1 MSRSEE
7 IKMLV
12 LDSVIIALRED
23 IGNGDITTNSI
34 ISSDAK
40 ASAKLVAKES
50 GIICGLSI
58 ARLIFQSLDKDVVF
72 SSRLKDGDF
81 VRKGSI
87 IATVKGFARGILTG
101 ERTALNFLQRLS
113 GIATLTD
120 KFVKAAGGKIK
131 ILDTRKTTP
140 GLRVLEKYAV
150 KMGGGY
156 NHRIGLFDAVLI
168 KDNHI
173 AAAGGLNKAVW
184 EAKKKF
190 DQVEV
195 EAENISQVKEAI
207 DSGASRILL
216 DNMSVPSIKKSVKV
230 IKRSKKNIET
240 EISGGITLNNIKSY
254 ARTGA
259 DYISIGALTHSA
271 PALDINLKVI

>member
-1 MSRSEE
+1 MNKPQE
-7 IKMLV
+7 IKMLI

-23 IGNGDITTNSI
+23 IGTGDITTNSI
-34 ISSDAK
+34 VPADAK
-40 ASAKLVAKES
+40 ASAKLTAKES

-58 ARLIFQSLDKDVVF
+58 ARLIFQSLDKDIVF
-72 SSRLKDGDF
+72 SANVKDGDL
-81 VRKGSI
+81 VRKGSV
-87 IATVKGFARGILTG
+87 IATVKGSARAILTG

-113 GIATLTD
+113 GISTLTK
-120 KFVKAAGGKIK
+120 KFVKAADNRIK

-150 KMGGGY
+150 KIGGGN

-173 AAAGGLNKAVW
+173 AVAGGLKKAVLK
-184 EAKKKF
+184 ARKCG
-190 DQVEV
+190 QVEV
-195 EAENISQVKEAI
+195 EAENMRQVTEAM

-216 DNMSVPSIKKSVKV
+216 DNMSILNIKKAVSL
-230 IKRSKKNIET
+230 IRRAKRKIET
-240 EISGGITLNNIKSY
+240 EISGGVTLNNIRNF

-271 PALDINLKVI
+271 PALDISLKVV